1 MSIYIYINLCHI
13 SILITPPKTN
23 MEPENDGFQKGFS
36 FCRGPFPAS
45 MLVFGGVSSY
55 CTCRLQFSC
64 SMPQEDLPGHYL
76 IVHNS
81 AAIRE
86 GLPGAL

>member
-1 MSIYIYINLCHI
+1 MITVNLWFLWHFYHFELECLYIYMSHINIDYNHI
-13 SILITPPKTN
+13 AHAGYI
-23 MEPENDGFQKGFS
+23 G
-36 FCRGPFPAS
+36 
-45 MLVFGGVSSY
+45 
-55 CTCRLQFSC
+55 C